1 MGAAASLAR
10 PSHGEDLLMNT
21 FNQRYEM
28 DASRELGRG
37 AYATVYEAKRKT
49 DALSVAVKVFTRQD
63 LKQAR
68 RNNVLEEIK
77 VLYHVNGRQHPSIF
91 RFHEAHGRLGCIYL
105 VTELL
110 VGGDLDARMKDPA
123 TGKVAALPEERA
135 ANITAQLFDGI
146 AFLHSVGVTHRD
158 IKPANILFASDN
170 PLSPD
175 YDSVRICDFGMANLA
190 ESKLG
195 LSRFWLQ
202 RLPMTELCGS
212 PRYLAPEVGVHLYIR
227 LVDPKGNK
235 LSQEEMERLLRG
247 RSEKPSY
254 TETVDVWSAGV
265 IAYYMVVGEHPFLT
279 WDTLLSGELQF
290 DPAKWEGL
298 GEARAMMETALVS
311 DPTLRPSAKAVL
323 NQSPWLSPHRS
334 GPRSPSRRWPFS
346 PKFSSFRSSSSAFS
360 SFRSF
365 SSSQLDLVNDAKG
378 APKSP
383 LCAVATPTSSSASS
397 FAHKKHRSRSVD
409 ADSPVAPG
417 PPSPWLAATRRIF
430 TSRRRTS
437 QASQA
442 SQGGASSPYAGAAVS
457 PVDASPSRRNDSS
470 DEYSSRRGRGRT
482 VKSSPST
489 SSCPSPAGSA
499 SSSRDWWGQRLGSLL
514 GRSPKVTP
522 RLSPLSRAATAEGSW
537 HGNISGARSGYP
549 DSRGDSTFVS
559 PDAGP
564 RDAGPWFGRTR
575 SGGEQRAPCGSSPRS
590 ASCPCPPPPALNGL
604 TEASETDVVGGTEA
618 APGARGGHQ
627 RKKLVLSPL
636 AGPQDSPPI
645 AELFEPL
652 MPPAHKH
659 LKGVLKTPK
668 SADASPMAGSAGAL
682 AGEAFSPATPL
693 RQ

>member
-397 FAHKKHRSRSVD
+397 FAPQEAPLQERRRRQPGRPGPALAVARRDAQDLHVAQEDEPGQPGQPGGGLFALRGRCRVARRRLALAAQRLVGRVLEPPRQGPHGQVVAVD
-409 ADSPVAPG
+409 VVVPVARGVGVVFEGLVGAEAGVAAGKVSQGHSEAVAPQPGRDGRGELARQHLWRQVGVPGLAGRQHFRVARRGAEGRGAVVWEDAVGGGAAGTLRILTPLSLLPLSSPPG
-417 PPSPWLAATRRIF
+417 PQWSHGGVGDRRGGGHRGGARGARRAPAQEAGAVAAGGAAGLAADCGAVRAPDATGA
-430 TSRRRTS
+430 
-437 QASQA
+437 QAP
-442 SQGGASSPYAGAAVS
+442 QGGAQ
-457 PVDASPSRRNDSS
+457 DAKECRR
-470 DEYSSRRGRGRT
+470 
-482 VKSSPST
+482 VP
-489 SSCPSPAGSA
+489 
-499 SSSRDWWGQRLGSLL
+499 
-514 GRSPKVTP
+514 
-522 RLSPLSRAATAEGSW
+522 
-537 HGNISGARSGYP
+537 HGG
-549 DSRGDSTFVS
+549 V
-559 PDAGP
+559 
-564 RDAGPWFGRTR
+564 
-575 SGGEQRAPCGSSPRS
+575 
-590 ASCPCPPPPALNGL
+590 
-604 TEASETDVVGGTEA
+604 
-618 APGARGGHQ
+618 RGG
-627 RKKLVLSPL
+627 
-636 AGPQDSPPI
+636 
-645 AELFEPL
+645 
-652 MPPAHKH
+652 
-659 LKGVLKTPK
+659 
-668 SADASPMAGSAGAL
+668 
-682 AGEAFSPATPL
+682 
-693 RQ
+693 